1 MKKSEIKKTA
11 NLVSSKN
18 KLPHLSYY
26 RGLKQLPIPMN
37 FQFIVPDCFNFAR
50 LSQELQDRFN
60 LEYVHINTL
69 VLRQLTDDEDAAQ
82 HFFWLAMLLATNLL
96 QELKIPCIDAGMI
109 SDIKTIDEK
118 KRCFQVD
125 CRLPVVENHSLSL
138 ISQCLAHA
146 CRIIKYFSNPALT
159 ETEIS
164 ALLEELYEKFMVTAK
179 KRVPGG
185 MSTIPILKTAFKLD
199 IPFIHI
205 GNGVYQLGW
214 GARRRF
220 SDRSTTELDSAIG
233 SRISQ
238 NKVVTAE
245 FLRQAGL
252 PAPFHRLVASFNQAL
267 EAANQI
273 GFPVVVKPADRDRG
287 EGVTVGINNSESLNH
302 AFNHA
307 SKFSKNILVER
318 QVPGYCHR
326 ILLAGN
332 THIYTV
338 ARLPKSVEG
347 DGIHKVI
354 ELCMNETAAENR
366 KAKHLRKKPCLLD
379 ELTEKTLSEQG
390 LNYQSIPQEGVL
402 VFLRPIESTEW
413 GGTPKLLI
421 DQIHPDNLRIAF
433 QAAQLMNLNVAGVDL
448 ITEDISKPWYENGAV
463 INEVNFSPFLGL
475 RLDYQRKGVEVLV
488 QTLIRDGGRIPIEVY
503 IGNDEALKKARH
515 RQHELILENQQSFL
529 TTHLQTFNGSNE
541 IRFALPSE
549 GLFNRCRM
557 LLMNKDVES
566 LIIVVQ
572 TDELLTTGLPIDL
585 INAITMVNKYLVSNK
600 SLNQPARLNSAEMIL
615 ELLKPYCEK
624 GIKDA
629 FFEFD

>member
-1 MKKSEIKKTA
+1 MKKLENKKAT
-11 NLVSSKN
+11 NSSDSKN
-18 KLPHLSYY
+18 QLPFFSFYS
-26 RGLKQLPIPMN
+26 GLKQLSIPIN
-37 FQFIVPDCFNFAR
+37 FQFIVADCFSLTR
-50 LSQELQDRFN
+50 VSEQLQERFN
-60 LEYVHINTL
+60 LEYVPINTS

-82 HFFWLAMLLATNLL
+82 QFIWLAMLLATSLL
-96 QELKIPCIDAGMI
+96 QALKIPCIAAGMI
-109 SDIKTIDEK
+109 SDIKTIDKK
-118 KRCFQVD
+118 KRCFQVA
-125 CRLPVVENHSLSL
+125 CRLPAVENHSLSL
-138 ISQCLAHA
+138 MNECLAHA

-164 ALLEELYEKFMVTAK
+164 ALLEDLYEKFMVTAK

-185 MSTIPILKTAFKLD
+185 ESTIPILKTAFKLD
-199 IPFIHI
+199 IPFMHI

-220 SDRSTTELDSAIG
+220 SHRSTTELDSAIG
-233 SRISQ
+233 SKISQ

-245 FLRQAGL
+245 FLRLAGL
-252 PAPFHRLVASFNQAL
+252 PAPFHRFVATFNQAQ

-273 GFPVVVKPADRDRG
+273 GYPVVVKPADRERG

-326 ILLAGN
+326 ILLVGN
-332 THIYTV
+332 THLYTV

-347 DGIHKVI
+347 DGKHTVI
-354 ELCMNETAAENR
+354 ELCMNEAAEENR

-379 ELTEKTLSEQG
+379 ELTEKTLREQG
-390 LNYQSIPQEGVL
+390 LNYQSIPQKGLL

-413 GGTPKLLI
+413 GGTPKILI
-421 DQIHPDNLRIAF
+421 DQIHPDNLRIAL

-463 INEVNFSPFLGL
+463 INEVNFAPFLGL
-475 RLDYQRKGVEVLV
+475 RFDYQRKGVEALV
-488 QTLIRDGGRIPIEVY
+488 QSLFREGGRIPIEVY

-515 RQHELILENQQSFL
+515 RQQELALENQQSFL
-529 TTHLQTFNGSNE
+529 TTHLQTFNVSNE

-549 GLFNRCRM
+549 GLFYRCRM

-566 LIIVVQ
+566 LLIVVQ
-572 TDELLTTGLPIDL
+572 TDELLTTGLPIDS
-585 INAITMVNKYLVSNK
+585 INAITLVNKYLVSNK
-600 SLNQPARLNSAEMIL
+600 ALNQPAMSNSAEM
-615 ELLKPYCEK
+615 LLALFKPYCK
-624 GIKDA
+624 NGIK
-629 FFEFD
+629 ET